1 MSLKTRQERLFK
13 LRREE
18 KWEFKHT
25 KSSKKW
31 HQQWQKK
38 ENRTSK
44 NLGPSQKMFHTGLES
59 AGAEQ
64 AGRRPGGVEDVQGTA
79 KDVPTLDRHQSRPGG
94 SEGTSKTPTR
104 PHPGT
109 AHPSCRNPS
118 QNPGSSLGVGWGEQT
133 LSYRARDTVTEDISL
148 KPRKQEESRVNQV
161 LSVQRKRWPWIE
173 RIAMEGII
181 WMV

>member
-1 MSLKTRQERLFK
+1 MLDKWKWWLQRHKDRK
-13 LRREE
+13 EE
-18 KWEFKHT
+18 
-25 KSSKKW
+25 
-31 HQQWQKK
+31 
-38 ENRTSK
+38 
-44 NLGPSQKMFHTGLES
+44 LGITCYKQLNYIQS
-59 AGAEQ
+59 
-64 AGRRPGGVEDVQGTA
+64 GGVEDVQGTA

-161 LSVQRKRWPWIE
+161 LSVQRKKKQKHQP
-173 RIAMEGII
+173 RILYPAKLSFKSEGEIKI
-181 WMV
+181 FWYK